1 MRDQGLAGRY
11 AKALFGAAVARG
23 AEATVGEDLE
33 AIQSFE
39 EQGVSLRLFLEAP
52 NLRDDVKSRAIDA
65 ALGKSGQELT
75 VRFFHLLLAKR
86 RIGLVREATTAYLA
100 LLREHQG
107 RVRARVTTAGPLTDE
122 LLASLRAALEKRTGK
137 QVEIHGHVD
146 PAVLGGISVQWGD
159 QILDDT
165 VRTRLATIRE
175 HLLEVEI

>member
-1 MRDQGLAGRY
+1 MRDQGLSARY

-23 AEATVGEDLE
+23 AETRVGEDLE

-39 EQGVSLRLFLEAP
+39 EKGVSLRIFLEAP
-52 NLRDDVKSRAIDA
+52 NVRDDVKSRAIDE
-65 ALGKSGQELT
+65 ALGKSGHELT

-86 RIGLVREATTAYLA
+86 RTGLVREATAAYLE

-107 RVRARVTTAGPLTDE
+107 RVRARVTTAGPLTDD
-122 LLASLRAALEKRTGK
+122 LLASLRVSLERRTGK
-137 QVEIHGHVD
+137 QVEIHAHVD

-165 VRTRLATIRE
+165 VRTRLAAIRE
-175 HLLEVEI
+175 RLLEVEI

>member
-1 MRDQGLAGRY
+1 MRDQGLAARY
-11 AKALFGAAVARG
+11 AKALFAAAVARG
-23 AEATVGEDLE
+23 TEERVGQDLE

-39 EQGVSLRLFLEAP
+39 EKGVSLRLFLEAP
-52 NLRDDVKSRAIDA
+52 NIRDDAKSRAIDE
-65 ALGKSGQELT
+65 ALGKSAAELT

-86 RIGLVREATTAYLA
+86 RTSLVREATAAYLE

-107 RVRARVTTAGPLTDE
+107 RVRARVITATPLGDDLVT
-122 LLASLRAALEKRTGK
+122 SLRTALEKRTGK
-137 QVEIHGHVD
+137 QVEVHALVD

-175 HLLEVEI
+175 QLLEVEI